1 MALGITLRRILY
13 QRPFSKLMYLVV
25 SLLEASSPS
34 RLDNPTTP
42 PPQPPTIM
50 LHGFVPTGKVRA
62 QKKSL
67 PSTRIA
73 SSSTSKFIRGIS
85 FVHVTPVIT
94 PLCNT
99 IRPSVTRTSPRPAKS
114 VIVQPV
120 RVLPSNKFTQSLVS
134 GKGFPAAC
142 FVGGA
147 GAAAAAGAGAGGVF
161 FALVWPPDSGAGE
174 PPNRSGRAT
183 IAAERDFCPLEI

>member
-1 MALGITLRRILY
+1 MALGTTLRRILY
-13 QRPFSKLMYLVV
+13 QRPFSKLMYFVV

-50 LHGFVPTGKVRA
+50 LHGFVPTGKVSP

-85 FVHVTPVIT
+85 FVQVIPVMT
-94 PLCNT
+94 PLPRV
-99 IRPSVTRTSPRPAKS
+99 IWPSLVSTLPLPEKS
-114 VIVQPV
+114 VIVQPLS
-120 RVLPSNKFTQSLVS
+120 VLASKRLTQSLVC
-134 GKGFPAAC
+134 GKGAPTAFMGC
-142 FVGGA
+142 G
-147 GAAAAAGAGAGGVF
+147 
-161 FALVWPPDSGAGE
+161 
-174 PPNRSGRAT
+174 
-183 IAAERDFCPLEI
+183 